1 MPLKPHPLTREEKL
15 LAEHSV
21 QLGNIVEAIKTIST
35 SGGMAD
41 TSIIE
46 GQLSELRGR
55 IDLIDAKHNT
65 LVTQLQQ
72 LNTLLTAVQSA
83 YVENTDTVAAPT
95 PDTIQEI
102 ISHLNIVIPDDQ
114 QL

>member
-1 MPLKPHPLTREEKL
+1 MPDPHPLTREEKL

-35 SGGMAD
+35 SGGAAD
-41 TSIIE
+41 ISVIE
-46 GQLSELRGR
+46 NQLAELTGR
-55 IDLIDAKHNT
+55 IQAVEAVQASNLTKLT
-65 LVTQLQQ
+65 Q
-72 LNTLLTAVQSA
+72 LNTLLTTIQTA
-83 YVENTDTVAAPT
+83 YVENSDTVAAPT

-102 ISHLNIVIPDDQ
+102 IDHLNITIPGDQ

>member
-1 MPLKPHPLTREEKL
+1 MSLNPHPLTREEKL

-35 SGGMAD
+35 SGGMGD
-41 TSIIE
+41 TSVIE
-46 GQLSELRGR
+46 TTLDELRGR
-55 IDLIDAKHNT
+55 IDMIEHKQT
-65 LVTQLQQ
+65 SFVTQLQQ
-72 LNTLLTAVQSA
+72 LNTLLSGLQSA
-83 YVENTDTVAAPT
+83 YVENSDTVAAPT

-102 ISHLNIVIPDDQ
+102 IDHLNITIPDNQ